1 MSTTSPSSSTS
12 SPPASPLHQPQT
24 ESQASPFATST
35 SASRS
40 ISSSRPR
47 TGTLQKASG
56 KTGARE
62 PTFTASMQDK
72 QARNKDPFESEDS
85 SSEEEEWGRG
95 GRYGNDTYENIQKRR
110 MAAVI
115 LDSPEL
121 LMMHSQARSDSI
133 PGTRH
138 YFTKILC
145 GYEDDKKDTYPE
157 NGQMGKG
164 KGERERK
171 RHASGQGVRK

>member
-12 SPPASPLHQPQT
+12 SPPASPLHQPQADT
-24 ESQASPFATST
+24 QASPFATST

-40 ISSSRPR
+40 ISSPRPR

-62 PTFTASMQDK
+62 STFTASMQDK
-72 QARNKDPFESEDS
+72 QARNKDTFESEDS
-85 SSEEEEWGRG
+85 SSEEAD
-95 GRYGNDTYENIQKRR
+95 YGNDTYENIQKRR

-164 KGERERK
+164 KGERERERK
-171 RHASGQGVRK
+171 RHASGQGMRK